1 MDRISQDSPASV
13 CRLVSLLTMP
23 PRFRPWVFPF
33 PLISSFS
40 LSFGLVPSWSVY
52 FLTRRARSA
61 LSACCAGRVRGARCA
76 RLVRLGR
83 LACFVRSACFAVAWL
98 AFLPR
103 VPGCL
108 CVLADGDRSE
118 KVIVAGEGRESC
130 GADPRRGEARCRWVS
145 GGKNLA
151 VGGEI

>member
-13 CRLVSLLTMP
+13 CRLVRLLTMP

-52 FLTRRARSA
+52 FLTRSARSA

-98 AFLPR
+98 AFCLVCPDVCVCLPT
-103 VPGCL
+103 
-108 CVLADGDRSE
+108 
-118 KVIVAGEGRESC
+118 VAGPKGSSWQERAGNHAVRI
-130 GADPRRGEARCRWVS
+130 PGEARCRRVS

>member
-52 FLTRRARSA
+52 FLTRSARSA
-61 LSACCAGRVRGARCA
+61 LSACCAGRVRGA

-108 CVLADGDRSE
+108 CVCLPT
-118 KVIVAGEGRESC
+118 VAGPKGSSWQERAGNHAVRI
-130 GADPRRGEARCRWVS
+130 PGEARCRRVS